1 LKSKLTKSELL
12 GNLEKVLDKEQELE
26 EKHRALRKT
35 FEDSLYLTKE
45 QVEKKN
51 SLHYEIFKAQRTR
64 QLIQRLL
71 DEELHQ

>member
-1 LKSKLTKSELL
+1 
-12 GNLEKVLDKEQELE
+12 LE